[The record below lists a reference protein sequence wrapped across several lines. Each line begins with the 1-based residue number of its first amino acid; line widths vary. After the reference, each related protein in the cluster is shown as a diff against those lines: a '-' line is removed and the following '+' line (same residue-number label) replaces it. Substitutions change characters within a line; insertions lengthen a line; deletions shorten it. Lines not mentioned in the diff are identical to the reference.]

1 LHSLSIL
8 SNSSQL
14 RKYLTEQELTQVLG
28 VIRSVR
34 DRAIFVLAYW
44 RGLRASEIGRI
55 PWSDWNQ
62 KARKIYVFR
71 LKHSLA
77 GEFPLSPAEHKA
89 LIAWREVRGNQP
101 GPMFPSRESSTFV
114 RAAGGKVSAGI
125 GRGMVHVLFE
135 RYAAKAGLPEHLRHA
150 HCLKHS
156 IGTHLIAKGAS
167 LYDVK
172 DWMGHRD
179 IRSTMVYAQMRN
191 AERDAAA
198 RKVYE
203 QG

>member
-1 LHSLSIL
+1 MA
-8 SNSSQL
+8 NSSER
-14 RKYLTEQELTQVLG
+14 RKYLTEEELKQFLAV
-28 VIRSVR
+28 VKSVR
-34 DRAIFVLAYW
+34 DRAIFTVTYW
-44 RGLRASEIGRI
+44 RALRASEIGRI
-55 PWSDWNQ
+55 PWSAWNQ
-62 KARKIYVFR
+62 KARKIYIFR
-71 LKHSLA
+71 LKGSLA

-89 LIAWREVRGNQP
+89 LIAWREIRGNDP
-101 GPMFPSRESSTFV
+101 GPMFTSRNSSTFTL
-114 RAAGGKVSAGI
+114 APKGKKSAGI
-125 GRGMVHVLFE
+125 GRGMVHVLFHD
-135 RYAAKAGLPEHLRHA
+135 YATTAGLPEHLRHA
-150 HCLKHS
+150 HSLKHS
-156 IGTHLIAKGAS
+156 LGTHLIAKAAS